1 MIDKSWDKIWKSY
14 EGANIFGRFMYRMK
28 EKEFEKSFK
37 MFIPKKSTSII
48 EIGCGSGTTLK
59 IIRRLGYRNSIG
71 IDPSENS
78 MKLCKKIGFK
88 LKKDVFQIDASKW
101 IEKEDVVFS
110 DGMLEHFSY
119 DDLKDL
125 AKEFAR
131 ISKRFI
137 ILAQPNPHALIS
149 HLVQKDEWEWERPYD
164 ANTYIKVF
172 ESLGFN
178 CVYQS
183 TINFREQYYL
193 IFERGEKNG

>member
-1 MIDKSWDKIWKSY
+1 MIDKSWDRVWKNY
-14 EGANIFGRFMYRMK
+14 EGANIFGRFMYRMTK
-28 EKEFEKSFK
+28 REFEKSFR

-48 EIGCGSGTTLK
+48 EIGCGSGVTLK
-59 IIRRLGYRNSIG
+59 IIRMLGYRKSIG

-78 MKLCKKIGFK
+78 MRLCKKLGFR
-88 LKKDVFQIDASKW
+88 LNRDVFQMDASRWK
-101 IEKEDVVFS
+101 EKKDVVFS
-110 DGMLEHFSY
+110 HGMLEHFSY
-119 DDLKDL
+119 DDMKGL

-137 ILAQPNPHALIS
+137 IIVQPNPHALIS
-149 HLVQKDEWEWERPYD
+149 YFIQKDEWEWERPYD

-178 CVYQS
+178 CIYQS

-193 IFERGEKNG
+193 IFERAKGV